1 MGGRTLG
8 EVAVTAVTLTLPATQ
23 RSNSVRALGRRL
35 PNLLNLEAAREEE
48 SVTTCEHLLLR
59 LPARPHCFSQTH
71 RQAQQSRGCESKQPP
86 HLSTL
91 IYTLP
96 MFHTAYLHA
105 VLHTHNA

>member
-59 LPARPHCFSQTH
+59 SPARPHCFFKRTDKHSSLGV
-71 RQAQQSRGCESKQPP
+71 AN
-86 HLSTL
+86 LSNRLT
-91 IYTLP
+91 
-96 MFHTAYLHA
+96 
-105 VLHTHNA
+105 